1 MCSRI
6 RLALFPS
13 SPDLILEH
21 SFRYNL
27 LHHQTWRGTKFSPL
41 FSRHRLC
48 SPRPPTPPLA
58 EERFTLM
65 SSGYLLLNLEETI
78 WWYTCYAGCSWDIL
92 GNSLLRGKNYCN
104 QIYRVSQ
111 KFEVMSLSSLFFFNR
126 KIQLFYYGGS
136 AHFISPTF
144 DLIIEFFYFS
154 TIWKQFMNNIFQIQI
169 TQINWYTQ

>member
-111 KFEVMSLSSLFFFNR
+111 NLKLCHYHRYSLLIEKFNFFIMEVLLILFHLR
-126 KIQLFYYGGS
+126 
-136 AHFISPTF
+136 
-144 DLIIEFFYFS
+144 LI
-154 TIWKQFMNNIFQIQI
+154 
-169 TQINWYTQ
+169 